1 MLIIFGTYILMA
13 FMQQVIDGK
22 LLLYKQHI
30 FMQVSWGRRVLLVG
44 GKTDPSNDKVSGLCQ
59 LFISTNFH

>member
-1 MLIIFGTYILMA
+1 MA